1 MPITNIILADNQELT
16 AYALRSMLAGRDDV
30 SLCEAHCKA
39 ALVEALK
46 AAPRSVV
53 IIDFALFDFDDDE
66 NLLIVSERYA
76 ESRWVLLGDEL
87 TETMLRRMAFGS
99 PSFSIVF
106 KDNSLQEINEAVTA
120 AIEGRRYICPHATEL
135 LLAHHDDEPPS
146 RLTST
151 EIDIAK
157 AIAQGKSTKEIAAER
172 CSSIHTITTHRKN
185 IFRKLGV
192 NTAHEV
198 MRYALR
204 AGWVDSAEFYI

>member
-1 MPITNIILADNQELT
+1 MPLTNIILADNQELT
-16 AYALRSMLAGRDDV
+16 AYALRSMLAGRDDG

-66 NLLIVSERYA
+66 SMLIVSERYA
-76 ESRWVLLGDEL
+76 ESRWILLGDEL
-87 TETMLRRMAFGS
+87 TDAMLRRMVYGS
-99 PSFSIVF
+99 QAFSIVF
-106 KDNSLQEINEAVTA
+106 KDNPLQEINEAVTA

-157 AIAQGKSTKEIAAER
+157 AIAQGKTTKEIAAER